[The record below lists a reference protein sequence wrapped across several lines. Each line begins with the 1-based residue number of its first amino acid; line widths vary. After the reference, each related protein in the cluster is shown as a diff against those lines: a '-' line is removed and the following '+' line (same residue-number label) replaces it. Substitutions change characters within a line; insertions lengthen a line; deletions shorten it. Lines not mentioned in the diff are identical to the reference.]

1 MDYLTSTLA
10 AVTSE
15 VMREAVKPCIDQGSR
30 ELIRRKIM
38 TAPQADD
45 LLRTVRG
52 PRADRFATLHLLSA
66 LPDGVSRVDIRQA
79 ICSRAFGV
87 FARQLM
93 VIALCDEDKSHK
105 GLIEK
110 GLQNL
115 FLRSFTSANRFTV
128 VPYGGQ
134 FFTMLDVCCAEL
146 AQAVKKIFKRADPAF
161 AWGDQPLLKAIVGT
175 IEQSVSAME
184 VNEDEGWRRDYVT
197 AFMRSHER
205 IEIPDFD
212 LRKRVHY
219 SKIFVAPH
227 FAMTGGEE
235 EGYEPRRSGRGRL
248 PYQISFNS
256 LASSVSHT
264 VILGDPGAGKST
276 ASSVI
281 GCRWSGDGREIC
293 YILKIRNIGFTK
305 AGFDLVG
312 TISAMILNS
321 FQQRVEAEDIY
332 RSLVDGSALVIFDGL
347 DELAETVPGRLASNA
362 IEEASLA
369 YPLAR
374 FLVTSRRLGY
384 TAVQLDQSVFHNY
397 ILQPFDLGQVRSYAL
412 KWFDFRSEGSEKQ
425 LENAVA
431 DFMDASESIPDL
443 RENPLLLAVIC
454 LLHAGHSE
462 LPRSRPKIY
471 RKCVELLLRT
481 WDSHRGIG
489 EHGDL
494 EVLELV
500 LAEVAHLT
508 LFTPVHRDG
517 MTEAQV
523 REVAVEVLLR
533 DAVSDRF
540 EAVTLAKQMINLCRG
555 RAWMF
560 TDVASGSPDA
570 EIFSFTHQSFQEYFA
585 ARRLVLTCDTPAELA
600 AEIENCVLDEKL
612 EIFSQICLS
621 LSGEKFI
628 SGPTQVYLHCLRSN
642 ERRPLREQETILG
655 FLIRSANLVMLN
667 RSARL
672 ALVRKALQQME
683 NDAGFKDLPAL
694 MRSGHGSPLALRH
707 VIGEALRERRD
718 QNHAALQRILT
729 RDPWLWEIALRE
741 GIVPLTSMGR
751 MFEGYMNKMVRDE
764 DSCSAE
770 WLMRSLHKLQADQGD
785 REICIS
791 ILEGVAQY
799 IRRDGIQTDDG
810 PEAPYALFDNNPMA
824 KLTSR
829 ALARHQQLPPDAV
842 VGLVYVT
849 MAFCEVSAHYQPGT
863 ITERAGVIVKFME
876 SRLAR
881 WPALPDEISSFPSAD
896 RDRVKRWCRREI
908 NFFEWVDLSVET
920 G

>member
-1 MDYLTSTLA
+1 MDYLSSTLA
-10 AVTSE
+10 AVMSE
-15 VMREAVKPCIDQGSR
+15 VMREAAKPCVDQVSR
-30 ELIRRKIM
+30 ELVRRRIL

-45 LLRTVRG
+45 LLRAVRA
-52 PRADRFATLHLLSA
+52 PRADRFATLGLLQS
-66 LPDGVSRVDIRQA
+66 LPDGATPAHVRRA
-79 ICSRAFGV
+79 IGSRAFGV

-93 VIALCDEDKSHK
+93 ALALCDEDKAHK
-105 GLIEK
+105 VHIEK

-115 FLRSFTSANRFTV
+115 LLRTFSSVNRFGV
-128 VPYGGQ
+128 VPYSGQ
-134 FFTMLDVCCAEL
+134 LFTLLDVCCAEV
-146 AQAVKKIFKRADPAF
+146 ADAVKKLFRRADPAF
-161 AWGDQPLLKAIVGT
+161 SWEAQPLLKAIVGT
-175 IEQSVSAME
+175 IEQSVDAMAE
-184 VNEDEGWRRDYVT
+184 EEDGAWRRDYAT

-205 IEIPDFD
+205 IELPDFD
-212 LRKRVHY
+212 LRKRVHH
-219 SKIFVAPH
+219 SEIFVAPH
-227 FAMTGGEE
+227 FAMVGGEDDT
-235 EGYEPRRSGRGRL
+235 YEPRRAGRARL
-248 PYQISFNS
+248 PFQISFSS

-281 GCRWSGDGREIC
+281 GCRWTEGGRGVC
-293 YILKIRNIGFTK
+293 YILKIRNIDFTRS
-305 AGFDLVG
+305 GFDLVA

-321 FQQRVEAEDIY
+321 LQQRVTAENIS
-332 RSLVDGSALVIFDGL
+332 RSLVDGSALVVFDGL
-347 DELAETVPGRLASNA
+347 DELAETIPGRLASHA

-384 TAVQLDQSVFHNY
+384 TAVQLDQSVFHTY
-397 ILQPFDLGQVRSYAL
+397 TLQPFDVGQVRSYAL
-412 KWFDFRSEGSEKQ
+412 KWFAFRAEGSEKQ
-425 LENAVA
+425 LELAVA

-508 LFTPVHRDG
+508 LFKPVHRDG

-540 EAVTLAKQMINLCRG
+540 EAVALAKQMINLCRG

-560 TDVASGSPDA
+560 TDVAPGSPDA

-600 AEIENCVLDEKL
+600 AEIEDCVLDEKL

-628 SGPTQVYLHCLRSN
+628 SGPTQVYLHCLRAN
-642 ERRPLREQETILG
+642 ERRPLREQEAILR

-683 NDAGFKDLPAL
+683 SDARFKDLPTL

-718 QNHAALQRILT
+718 RDPAALQRIIT
-729 RDPWLWEIALRE
+729 RDPWLWEVCLRE
-741 GIVPLTSMGR
+741 GIVSLKSMGR
-751 MFEGYMNKMVRDE
+751 LFEGYMKKMVRDD

-770 WLMRSLHKLQADQGD
+770 WLMRSLHKGQADQGARD
-785 REICIS
+785 VCIS
-791 ILEGVAQY
+791 ILEGVAEHV
-799 IRRDGIQTDDG
+799 RRDGIRTDSG
-810 PEAPYALFDNNPMA
+810 PEAPYALFDNNPMV

-829 ALARHQQLPPDAV
+829 ALARHQQLTPDAV
-842 VGLVYVT
+842 VGLVYVA

-863 ITERAGVIVKFME
+863 ITERSGVIVRFME
-876 SRLAR
+876 SRLYR
-881 WPALPDEISSFPSAD
+881 TPALPAEVSALPSAD
-896 RDRVKRWCRREI
+896 RDRIKRWCRREA
-908 NFFEWVDLSVET
+908 NFFEWVDLLVET